1 MRLFMCKKFT
11 VTMYENLNSKDSHFL
26 HKNLEEGNVG
36 LSRECSKV
44 LWIDCGW

>member
-11 VTMYENLNSKDSHFL
+11 VTMYENLNSKDGHFL
-26 HKNLEEGNVG
+26 HKNLE
-36 LSRECSKV
+36 ECSKV